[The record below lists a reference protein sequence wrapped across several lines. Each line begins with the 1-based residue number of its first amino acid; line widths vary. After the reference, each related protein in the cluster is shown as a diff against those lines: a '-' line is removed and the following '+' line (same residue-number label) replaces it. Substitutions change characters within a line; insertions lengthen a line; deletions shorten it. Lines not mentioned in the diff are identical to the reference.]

1 MRGLMQGEADALI
14 EAQLIPTVCEPQQLV
29 WLADAAQKHNLA
41 LGSVPIHLE
50 IDSGMSRQ
58 GVGLADLTK
67 LLDTLQHLP
76 ALRLSGVYTHFA
88 SADMLDAE
96 QNQMQRAAFRKAV
109 DHIFA
114 AGVHPQWIHAGNSS
128 TLLAQQ
134 HDFDDVLPTKPGAKY
149 LIRPGIALYG
159 YAPQFSGSNC
169 AAAEEAR
176 ARLQPVLAWKTAIA
190 STRSV
195 SPGTAI
201 GYNATFVAPAP
212 MRLALL
218 PVGYADGLNRKLS
231 STNSSPGG
239 HVLIHGQQAPIVGR
253 VSMDLTVVD
262 ITHIPNAAIGDEV
275 VILGEQGDERA
286 ARSARHRRRSCPL
299 GGNQSLRNSLRHRR
313 PRPPRNL

>member
-1 MRGLMQGEADALI
+1 MLTSPVTRAEISRSRLIANFKYLRSLLPASDAPERAPELAASIDLLAVVKANAYGHGLSPCAPWLVQAGANWLGITSIEEGVALRRLCPKARVLVMRGLMQGEADALI

-58 GVGLADLTK
+58 GVGLADLMN

-109 DHIFA
+109 DQVFA

-134 HDFDDVLPTKPGAKY
+134 HDFDDVLPTTPVQNISSGPELRCTDTPLNFPGPIVPPLKKH
-149 LIRPGIALYG
+149 
-159 YAPQFSGSNC
+159 
-169 AAAEEAR
+169 AR
-176 ARLQPVLAWKTAIA
+176 GCSR
-190 STRSV
+190 
-195 SPGTAI
+195 
-201 GYNATFVAPAP
+201 
-212 MRLALL
+212 
-218 PVGYADGLNRKLS
+218 
-231 STNSSPGG
+231 SSPGKPPS
-239 HVLIHGQQAPIVGR
+239 HQRDRCRPE
-253 VSMDLTVVD
+253 
-262 ITHIPNAAIGDEV
+262 P
-275 VILGEQGDERA
+275 
-286 ARSARHRRRSCPL
+286 RSATTPPS
-299 GGNQSLRNSLRHRR
+299 SLQ
-313 PRPPRNL
+313 PPCGSRCCLLAMPTD